1 MRKLSITTDLET
13 GETIYFDLTDQNR
26 FSIYV
31 ETGDL
36 IPKESL
42 TFNDWPVAHK
52 IYEDMRFQHK
62 YKTTEYSALH
72 NEILTNG
79 GLARF

>member
-1 MRKLSITTDLET
+1 MRKLSTTTNLET
-13 GETIYFDLTDQNR
+13 GETIYFDLTEQNR

-42 TFNDWPVAHK
+42 VFNDWLVAHK
-52 IYEDMRFQHK
+52 TYEDMRCQHK

-72 NEILTNG
+72 NEILANG
-79 GLARF
+79 GLPRF